1 MQRLMHPQSQWALF
15 VLSNVEIIIEHRL
28 PTQPLMAAWIRA
40 KRAGEY
46 VATFRHLALPIRGRD
61 SCQ

>member
-1 MQRLMHPQSQWALF
+1 MPPQSQWAMF
-15 VLSNVEIIIEHRL
+15 VLSNAEAIIEHRI

-40 KRAGEY
+40 KRAGDY
-46 VATFRHLALPIRGRD
+46 VVTFRHLALPIRGGGD